1 MFVAIGYFW
10 LIRQTFII
18 LTFVLVAKYFGEA
31 VLPPRLVRPR
41 ATAPPPL
48 DTPLQMCSLLTLNRN
63 INEGQIYSRGVT
75 SLLTLGSA
83 NPHPPTTLLRRH
95 W

>member
-41 ATAPPPL
+41 ATAPVRYA
-48 DTPLQMCSLLTLNRN
+48 TANVLL
-63 INEGQIYSRGVT
+63 INAKQK
-75 SLLTLGSA
+75 
-83 NPHPPTTLLRRH
+83 H
-95 W
+95 